1 MDELALEILPED
13 SRGVVVSATERIN
26 LRLRRTAE
34 DIVLIGQDLKMI
46 KDNLEQGQF
55 SEWIST
61 NFDMTHRTANNFINV
76 YTKFHDRLEMIDHL
90 KPSILY
96 QLSAP
101 STSEEL
107 IDEVSNMEKSPT
119 MSQLESLKNLVKK
132 EETKRKR
139 AEDNRDLVMKQ
150 ADERVSEANTEVRRL
165 QEKVKNIGEIKE
177 KVEVIPE
184 GYVNIS
190 EVPLMSASHHLEEAS
205 SILKNVS
212 SPPVGVE
219 EFDRA
224 FRFIQE
230 INSEMKRLTDKES
243 SRPAEGGGK

>member
-1 MDELALEILPED
+1 
-13 SRGVVVSATERIN
+13 
-26 LRLRRTAE
+26 
-34 DIVLIGQDLKMI
+34 
-46 KDNLEQGQF
+46 
-55 SEWIST
+55 
-61 NFDMTHRTANNFINV
+61 
-76 YTKFHDRLEMIDHL
+76 
-90 KPSILY
+90 
-96 QLSAP
+96 
-101 STSEEL
+101 
-107 IDEVSNMEKSPT
+107 
-119 MSQLESLKNLVKK
+119 
-132 EETKRKR
+132 
-139 AEDNRDLVMKQ
+139 MKQ

-205 SILKNVS
+205 SILKNIS